1 MKLIPLKFCVV
12 PALLAVSTTCFAQ
25 NTSSDTI
32 QNFRTFSVA
41 VNGGMLT
48 HWTPFNRTTNGDYR
62 TPRQTAG
69 FGFNVKKQ
77 ILNDFGLQADFLF
90 GKVKGDNLNVVY
102 IEGAGKSDSG
112 YETNIN
118 WAGSISAFLTIPN
131 LNFNHKNTFFVPYL
145 TAGAGYMSFSTI
157 VKNAPLAQSESGK
170 KSWYLPLGVGFKLR
184 ASNNIRIDLGYTVYS
199 VRSNN
204 FDGFKSGLHDH
215 FSYVHAG
222 IEYAFGKKRNRQLE
236 NYSPLA
242 ELHDQTLA
250 ENAVVKSQLES
261 DISAVEQK
269 RVADQIQYAKDLGD
283 DDNDGVANKLDKC
296 PGTPVNIKVD
306 GAGCPLPVAVV
317 AEKVVITEQD
327 RKLIGD
333 AIKNLEFE
341 YGKAVIKTQS
351 YDVLNRVADLLI
363 QKNFALKLAGHT
375 DNKGTMA
382 ANLKLS
388 KARAEAV
395 KLYLVVHGANASRI
409 EATGYGYTQPIATNK
424 TAKGRQQNRRVEFTL
439 F

>member
-1 MKLIPLKFCVV
+1 MKLTAMKSCVV
-12 PALLAVSTTCFAQ
+12 TAIMAVSTTLFAQ
-25 NTSSDTI
+25 TNKSDTT
-32 QNFRTFSVA
+32 QNFRTFSVE

-102 IEGAGKSDSG
+102 VEGAGPSNSG

-118 WAGSISAFLTIPN
+118 FAGSLSAYLTIPN
-131 LNFNHKNTFFVPYL
+131 LNFNRKNTIFVPYL
-145 TAGAGYMSFSTI
+145 TAGAGYMSFST
-157 VKNAPLAQSESGK
+157 VVRNAPLAKSESGK
-170 KSWYLPLGVGFKLR
+170 TSFYLPLGVGFKVR
-184 ASNNIRIDLGYTVYS
+184 ASDNIRIDIGYTVYS
-199 VRSNN
+199 VRTNN
-204 FDGFKSGLHDH
+204 FDGFKSGLDDH
-215 FSYVHAG
+215 FSYLHG
-222 IEYAFGKKRNRQLE
+222 GLEYVFGKKSKRRLE

-250 ENAVVKSQLES
+250 ENAVVKKELQSE
-261 DISAVEQK
+261 ISVVEQK

-296 PGTPVNIKVD
+296 PGTPTTVKVD
-306 GAGCPLPVAVV
+306 GAGCPLPIM

-327 RKLIGD
+327 RKVIGD

-351 YDVLNRVADLLI
+351 YEVLNRVADLLM
-363 QKNFALKLAGHT
+363 KKDFALKLAGHT

-395 KLYLVVHGANASRI
+395 KAYLVGRGANASRI

-424 TAKGRQQNRRVEFTL
+424 TSKGRQQNRRVEFTL